1 MAEVVAVKVVPE
13 IDQLSLRDAV
23 LEVITGMTVVKPG
36 DTLVIRV
43 KDWNAQQL
51 HYYQQDLDARDLTFR
66 VLVVIGD
73 ELAVAQAEDDRDL
86 SELTWPEKR
95 QIARRMGQI

>member
-1 MAEVVAVKVVPE
+1 MAEVVPVKVE
-13 IDQLSLRDAV
+13 IDQESLRDAV

-43 KDWNAQQL
+43 KDWNPQQL
-51 HYYQQDLDARDLTFR
+51 DQYQRALAERDLPFR

-73 ELAVAQAEDDRDL
+73 ELALAQAEDDRDL

-95 QIARRMGQI
+95 DIARRTGQI